1 MAKLLQIL
9 QTPLVELI
17 EKIQKRKKT
26 QMSGQVLLG
35 YCLQLSR
42 LLPYPRVSFIII

>member
-17 EKIQKRKKT
+17 EKSQRSPNVWPSI
-26 QMSGQVLLG
+26 GI
-35 YCLQLSR
+35 
-42 LLPYPRVSFIII
+42 FFAIE

>member
-17 EKIQKRKKT
+17 EKFPKKKA
-26 QMSGQVLLG
+26 QMSGQVLG
-35 YCLQLSR
+35 YSLQLSR
-42 LLPYPRVSFIII
+42 FVTLP